1 MKYSFEEFK
10 LYYESTEKVTDRRI
24 ANNQWNYSVC
34 VATIVAIALVWNWS
48 ITNRGFAFLSL
59 TIVTALSALGML
71 FSSFW
76 IRQIAD
82 YKSLNSAKFK
92 VLNDIAP
99 NVAFNTTP
107 GLEDVT
113 SSNPF
118 KREWELLE
126 EMKALREVS
135 TVNLIALR
143 ASNIEFYLP
152 KALRAIYAMSLV
164 VSIAPIFRHLNT
176 YARSWANWLHF
187 LTR

>member
-48 ITNRGFAFLSL
+48 TVNKGFAFLSL
-59 TIVTALSALGML
+59 TIVAALSALGIL

-82 YKSLNSAKFK
+82 YKSLNSAKFTI
-92 VLNDIAP
+92 LNDIAP
-99 NVAFNTTP
+99 NVAFNTPP
-107 GLEDVT
+107 GVGDVT

-126 EMKALREVS
+126 KMKALQEVS
-135 TVNLIALR
+135 TANLIALR

-152 KALRAIYAMSLV
+152 KALRATYAISFV
-164 VSIAPIFRHLNT
+164 VSTAPIFRHLAT
-176 YARSWANWLHF
+176 YVISWSNWLHL